1 MKRKKEIFDLS
12 TVSFNNLIE
21 AGDEVEKKE
30 KIDVIMICREQKL
43 KFKLIPCT
51 Q

>member
-1 MKRKKEIFDLS
+1 MKRKYLTKP

-21 AGDEVEKKE
+21 AGDKVKKKE
-30 KIDVIMICREQKL
+30 KLDVIMICRELNL
-43 KFKLIPCT
+43 KFNLIPCT

>member
-21 AGDEVEKKE
+21 AGDEDKNSGEERKNRRNN
-30 KIDVIMICREQKL
+30 DM
-43 KFKLIPCT
+43 
-51 Q
+51 